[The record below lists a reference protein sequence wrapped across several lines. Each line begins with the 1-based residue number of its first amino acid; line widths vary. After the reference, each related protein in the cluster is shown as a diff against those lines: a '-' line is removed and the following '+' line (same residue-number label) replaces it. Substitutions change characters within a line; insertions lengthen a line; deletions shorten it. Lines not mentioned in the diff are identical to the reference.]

1 MHSKVPSLDL
11 GGDGDLLFFAHA
23 NGYPPLAYRALLEPL
38 TASHHV
44 VAGLHRPLWP
54 EAEPPTT
61 LKSWDVFGE
70 DVVAALGQLNK
81 PAICMGHSM
90 GSAALVMA
98 AVNSQLPIK
107 GLILIE
113 PVLMTPVYYRM
124 LRMFRWLA
132 RRRVPLIRRT
142 LTRQF
147 QWPSRQHAYDHFRP
161 KSVFKR
167 IGDEVLWDYVN
178 HGLIDSETG
187 QVQLAFSREWE
198 AACYLRAQNIWH
210 LLDGLAIPVLA
221 IRGGESNTLDQSN
234 WQRWQSKA
242 PQHDYAEVPG
252 TGHLVPFEKPEYLR
266 DLIREWLGSRPELD
280 LAHC

>member
-113 PVLMTPVYYRM
+113 PVLM
-124 LRMFRWLA
+124 
-132 RRRVPLIRRT
+132 
-142 LTRQF
+142 
-147 QWPSRQHAYDHFRP
+147 
-161 KSVFKR
+161 
-167 IGDEVLWDYVN
+167 
-178 HGLIDSETG
+178 
-187 QVQLAFSREWE
+187 
-198 AACYLRAQNIWH
+198 
-210 LLDGLAIPVLA
+210 
-221 IRGGESNTLDQSN
+221 
-234 WQRWQSKA
+234 
-242 PQHDYAEVPG
+242 
-252 TGHLVPFEKPEYLR
+252 
-266 DLIREWLGSRPELD
+266 
-280 LAHC
+280 

>member
-1 MHSKVPSLDL
+1 MQSKVPSLDL
-11 GGDGDLLFFAHA
+11 GGSGGLLFFAHA
-23 NGYPPLAYRALLEPL
+23 NGYPPLAYQALLEPL
-38 TASHHV
+38 TSSYHV

-54 EAEPPTT
+54 EAEAPAT

-70 DVVAALGQLNK
+70 DIVAALGQLNK
-81 PAICMGHSM
+81 PAVCIGHSM

-98 AVNSQLPIK
+98 SVRSQLPIK

-113 PVLMTPVYYRM
+113 PVLMPPSYYRM

-142 LTRQF
+142 LTRQ
-147 QWPSRQHAYDHFRP
+147 
-161 KSVFKR
+161 
-167 IGDEVLWDYVN
+167 
-178 HGLIDSETG
+178 
-187 QVQLAFSREWE
+187 
-198 AACYLRAQNIWH
+198 
-210 LLDGLAIPVLA
+210 LA
-221 IRGGESNTLDQSN
+221 IRGGESTTLDQSN